1 MILDLNLDPGTEG
14 NSMETLD
21 ELNLI
26 GSKHFVPVVIYT
38 GYAIEIDKKYTK
50 KWRFIT
56 VIEKGAD
63 LNGNLEKAIKKLIKT
78 KLNLQSLTAR
88 MTREI
93 TSLSMDLLDEIFEG
107 EEQIDEEAIQVLMI
121 SRLSALLTTRLD
133 SIFELG
139 THIPVEAKTVYPP
152 LAKDPKIPISMG
164 DVLKDTRGDNWFLVT
179 PTCDMVNNDKQKPR
193 VKDVLL
199 LRCFKSPEDRDSY
212 LENQKI
218 KLKEGED
225 VSFIFK
231 VPSRVS
237 ETKLLLIHS
246 KLYRTQ
252 PYTDVVNWEKQL
264 SITSLYAVDAKTIF
278 IRDLMRLGVP
288 ETNPSHDILVESF
301 KNLSKS
307 H

>member
-1 MILDLNLDPGTEG
+1 MGQNSRLLYRAGRCDITVKSRVLIVEDDSAVYSHIKDAIAAVQTSIGIEIEHDHLTTLQELKKAEESLGRTYDLMILDLNLDPGTEG

-26 GSKHFVPVVIYT
+26 GNKHFVPVVIYT
-38 GYAIEIDKKYTK
+38 GYAIEIDQKYTK

-63 LNGNLEKAIKKLIKT
+63 LNGNLEKAIKKLIRT
-78 KLNLQSLTAR
+78 KLSLQSLTAR
-88 MTREI
+88 MTKEI

-107 EEQIDEEAIQVLMI
+107 VEQIDEEAVQVLMI

-133 SIFELG
+133 SILELG

-152 LAKDPKIPISMG
+152 LAKDSKIPISMG

-199 LRCFKSPEDRDSY
+199 LRCFKSPEDRD
-212 LENQKI
+212 I
-218 KLKEGED
+218 
-225 VSFIFK
+225 V
-231 VPSRVS
+231 
-237 ETKLLLIHS
+237 
-246 KLYRTQ
+246 
-252 PYTDVVNWEKQL
+252 
-264 SITSLYAVDAKTIF
+264 
-278 IRDLMRLGVP
+278 M
-288 ETNPSHDILVESF
+288 DI
-301 KNLSKS
+301 NT
-307 H
+307 